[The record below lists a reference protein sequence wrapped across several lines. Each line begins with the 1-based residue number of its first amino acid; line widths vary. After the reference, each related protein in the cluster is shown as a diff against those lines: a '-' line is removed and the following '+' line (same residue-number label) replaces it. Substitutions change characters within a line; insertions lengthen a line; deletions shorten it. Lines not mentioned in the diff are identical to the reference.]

1 MMLACSSVCF
11 SHAGWAASAALSPVP
26 QLARHR
32 RRDAPPPRRA
42 TASLP
47 TLQLQATARGCHP
60 CVGLISEIET
70 CNFWFCKLCRF
81 PCCSSC
87 SPRPPRAALRCSR
100 RWRRGAARPR
110 PLAAL
115 YAWLVR
121 SSRPTT
127 LALHAIVYE
136 LPADLV
142 DSLEAAVE
150 DSLHIWSVIDT
161 IDTTDTI
168 DTSSTLRHFD
178 TRHTRHVD
186 TVRAPILSRSPSTLR
201 RHSRHLD
208 TGVNRHPLDTHSTL
222 PRHRRHRRHFDTP
235 GLNLRCGL
243 PGPLQ
248 C

>member
-1 MMLACSSVCF
+1 MLLVMF
-11 SHAGWAASAALSPVP
+11 ASP
-26 QLARHR
+26 
-32 RRDAPPPRRA
+32 
-42 TASLP
+42 
-47 TLQLQATARGCHP
+47 
-60 CVGLISEIET
+60 
-70 CNFWFCKLCRF
+70 
-81 PCCSSC
+81 
-87 SPRPPRAALRCSR
+87 PPRAALRCSH

-186 TVRAPILSRSPSTLR
+186 TVRASILSRSPSTLR

-222 PRHRRHRRHFDTP
+222 TRHSPDTVDTVDTSTHQGSICNSPPVRPSLPSRPAPARRTAHHVRAR
-235 GLNLRCGL
+235 
-243 PGPLQ
+243 PLSG
-248 C
+248 CRSSSFIR